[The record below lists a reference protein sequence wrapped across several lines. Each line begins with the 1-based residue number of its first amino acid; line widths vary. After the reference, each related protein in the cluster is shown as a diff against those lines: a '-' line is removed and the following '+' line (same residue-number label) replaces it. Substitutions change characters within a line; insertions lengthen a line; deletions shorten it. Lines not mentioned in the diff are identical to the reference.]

1 MAAGLK
7 RQNCIPHSPFVI
19 KATEPTSDNFKT
31 KKFLDWASFEY
42 HDISNQWPI
51 KPWPKKISKLSVQ
64 QNVNKIFN
72 AILVIKIRCL
82 NIQQLFQAI
91 LQGST
96 NKFCKQIYN
105 FKM

>member
-1 MAAGLK
+1 MAY
-7 RQNCIPHSPFVI
+7 
-19 KATEPTSDNFKT
+19 KT
-31 KKFLDWASFEY
+31 LS
-42 HDISNQWPI
+42 
-51 KPWPKKISKLSVQ
+51 KKISKLSVQ

-96 NKFCKQIYN
+96 NKFANKFAILKCS
-105 FKM
+105 F